1 MYILLCQFFRIKIT
15 GGYMAQELK
24 YSANFKRN
32 YISFFALAL
41 FFVMI
46 VAEFTI
52 ALSIPHFVQ
61 REDAY
66 AFEIRKREMLMLF
79 DTTRTVCHDIKET
92 SDTIKLEKKLLLDT
106 LDYLAIYLRK
116 ESDRLT
122 PEDVD
127 RLSPQIV
134 EMYKIAARL
143 EKGESFSRESQLDST
158 APYPLQHRPPP

>member
-1 MYILLCQFFRIKIT
+1 
-15 GGYMAQELK
+15 MAQTLK

-32 YISFFALAL
+32 YLVFFAFAL
-41 FFVMI
+41 FTLMI
-46 VAEFTI
+46 VAELLL
-52 ALSIPHFVQ
+52 ALSIPRFVQ
-61 REDAY
+61 RENAY
-66 AFEIRKREMLMLF
+66 AGEIRKREMLMLF
-79 DTTRTVCHDIKET
+79 DTTRTVCNDIKET

-127 RLSPQIV
+127 KLSPQIV

-143 EKGESFSRESQLDST
+143 EKGESFSKENQLDST
-158 APYPLQHRPPP
+158 AYLNSLIKQQGSK